1 MTEPTT
7 EVAFYHLTRST
18 LEQALPTLLQKTI
31 DAKKRAVVILD
42 SNERVGDIDA
52 ALWTHDPASWIPHGS
67 SSDAEGISADA
78 EAESQPVWI
87 TDKDENPNGAE
98 FLFLVNGVPS
108 NSVAKYE
115 RCFEIFDGND
125 AGALD
130 GAREK
135 WKSYKEDGFQLTY
148 WQQTDSGG
156 WEKKEV

>member
-1 MTEPTT
+1 M
-7 EVAFYHLTRST
+7 
-18 LEQALPTLLQKTI
+18 PTLLQKTI

-52 ALWTHDPASWIPHGS
+52 ALWTHDAASWIPHG
-67 SSDAEGISADA
+67 ASADG
-78 EAESQPVWI
+78 EAESQPIWI

-125 AGALD
+125 ASALD

-135 WKSYKEDGFQLTY
+135 WKSYKEGGFKLTY